1 MNISDRI
8 KHIRKSKGLTQE
20 EFGNAIKISA
30 SAVSQLEKG
39 KINPT
44 DQTIELIVQKFQVS
58 DEWLRGGAGEMFTPQ
73 DPEQEI
79 ATFLGKI
86 VKDDDDSLRKR
97 LISALAKLDESDWA
111 ALAEMVR
118 KMKKDPEP

>member
-1 MNISDRI
+1 MGENERL
-8 KHIRKSKGLTQE
+8 HLIRKKKGLTLK
-20 EFGNAIKISA
+20 EFGTKIGITD
-30 SAVSQLEKG
+30 SAVSQIEKG
-39 KINPT
+39 RIKMSE
-44 DQTIELIVQKFQVS
+44 QTRLFVCREFGVNE
-58 DEWLRGGAGEMFTPQ
+58 EWLRDGTGEMFTPQ